1 MGFGNVAEYANA
13 DDAGQVWFT
22 QFRKAVT
29 STATITS
36 SYVDYTYFAGSP
48 LANFYASSP
57 LESAYVDPSRG
68 IYLPDVSPARQ
79 YLKTINCMSAASAQ
93 NSTANRQQ
101 QVTLCDYLMYYPFF
115 DTDSIDIQETTVGL
129 DDNNDPITL
138 PRYTS
143 GKVLAI
149 AQSASS
155 TIGQFTMTYTNQDG
169 TPGRVSPTVFTQ
181 IVGGGGQSLMADIS
195 GGGFNPFVPLQA
207 GDIGVKSIE
216 SVTFTATGGGLMAL
230 VIVKPLLTFFVSEEC
245 RRETTTPNSFGSSTE
260 YNSVLMGTAPEIKD
274 GAILGLIT
282 KCQGGSL
289 ASSTLVGY
297 IETIW
302 N

>member
-1 MGFGNVAEYANA
+1 MSFVNISEYANA

-48 LANFYASSP
+48 LANFYASTP
-57 LESAYVDPSRG
+57 LEAAYIDETRG
-68 IYLPDVSPARQ
+68 IRVPDVSPARQ
-79 YLKTINCMSAASAQ
+79 FLKTVNCMSAASGQ

-101 QVTLCDYLMYYPFF
+101 ELKLCDYLMYYPFI
-115 DTDSIDIQETTVGL
+115 DTDSTDQQDMIQAV
-129 DDNNDPITL
+129 TL
-138 PRYTS
+138 PRYAS

-155 TIGQFTMTYTNQDG
+155 TIGQFTMNYTNQDG
-169 TPGRVSPTVFTQ
+169 VSGRVSPATFTQ
-181 IVGGGGQSLMADIS
+181 IVAGGGQSLMADIS

-207 GDIGVKSIE
+207 GDSGVKSVE
-216 SVTFTATGGGLMAL
+216 SVTFTGVGGGLMAL
-230 VIVKPLLTFFVSEEC
+230 VIVQPLLTFFVSEEC
-245 RRETTTPNSFGSSTE
+245 RRETTPHNSFGSSTE
-260 YNSVLMGTAPEIKD
+260 YNSVIMGKSPEIKD
-274 GAILGLIT
+274 GAILGFIT

-297 IETIW
+297 IETVW

>member
-1 MGFGNVAEYANA
+1 MGFGNVSEYANA

-48 LANFYASSP
+48 LANFYASTP
-57 LESAYVDPSRG
+57 LEAAYVDETRG
-68 IYLPDVSPARQ
+68 IRIPSVSPSTQ
-79 YLKTINCMSAASAQ
+79 FLKTINCMSAASAQ
-93 NSTANRQQ
+93 NSTTNRQQ
-101 QVTLCDYLMYYPFF
+101 QVSLCDYLMYYPFI
-115 DTDSIDIQETTVGL
+115 DTDSTDQQDMIQTV
-129 DDNNDPITL
+129 TL

-155 TIGQFTMTYTNQDG
+155 SIGQFTMTYTNQDG
-169 TPGRVSPTVFTQ
+169 VSGRVSPICFTQ
-181 IVGGGGQSLMADIS
+181 IVAGGGQSLMSYIS
-195 GGGFNPFVPLQA
+195 GGGFNPYVPLQA
-207 GDIGVKSIE
+207 GDSGVQSIE
-216 SVTFTATGGGLMAL
+216 SVTFTVTGGGLLAL
-230 VIVKPLLTFFVSEEC
+230 VIVKPLLTFFVAEEC

-260 YNSVLMGTAPEIKD
+260 YNSVIMGKSPEIKD

-297 IETIW
+297 LETVW

>member
-1 MGFGNVAEYANA
+1 MAGFLNIAEYANA
-13 DDAGQVWFT
+13 DEAGQTWFT

-48 LANFYASSP
+48 LANFYASTP
-57 LESAYVDPSRG
+57 LEAAYVDDTRG
-68 IYLPDVSPARQ
+68 IRIPDVSPARQ
-79 YLKTINCMSAASAQ
+79 FLKTLNVMSAASAQ

-101 QVTLCDYLMYYPFF
+101 QTSLCDYLIYYPFI
-115 DTDSIDIQETTVGL
+115 DTDSTDQQDMTQAVSI
-129 DDNNDPITL
+129 

-143 GKVLAI
+143 GRVLAI

-169 TPGRVSPTVFTQ
+169 VGGRISPNCFTQ
-181 IVGGGGQSLMADIS
+181 IVAGGGQSVNADIS
-195 GGGFNPFVPLQA
+195 GGGFHPFVPLAA
-207 GDIGVKSIE
+207 GDSGVQSIE
-216 SVTFTATGGGLMAL
+216 SVTFTAVGGGLMAL
-230 VIVKPLLTFFVSEEC
+230 VIVKPLLTFFVAEEC
-245 RRETTTPNSFGSSTE
+245 RRETSGGLNSFGSSTE
-260 YNSVLMGTAPEIKD
+260 YNSVIMGKPPEIKN

-297 IETIW
+297 LETVW